1 MSLRA
6 YAKRRGCSEKSVR
19 RAVAA
24 GRLSASVV
32 RDRAGRPQIVDPT
45 RADSEWEA
53 STWSDRVPLSGP
65 GGNGH
70 GNGAAS
76 PLSITRA
83 RLDSARAGLA
93 ELELR
98 RREGELVEVAGVV
111 AATTS
116 MVSTARNRLLGIPS
130 RLRQALPHLTAKDL
144 AAVEAEIREALEGLA
159 AGGERRAADGR

>member
-1 MSLRA
+1 VTRDA
-6 YAKRRGCSEKSVR
+6 RGSPKI
-19 RAVAA
+19 ADAA
-24 GRLSASVV
+24 A
-32 RDRAGRPQIVDPT
+32 
-45 RADSEWEA
+45 ADAAWEA
-53 STWSDRVPLSGP
+53 STWADRMPLSGP

-83 RLDSARAGLA
+83 RLDAAKAGLA